1 MWWWDAPGP
10 RECCSGYSCTLAVA
24 DGERS
29 RPEQHKGY
37 SMWGG
42 GSTGHTELF
51 CGAAVLRFQTEESH
65 QQKLFSS
72 NCLLEM
78 EQECGEPRRRVEGK

>member
-1 MWWWDAPGP
+1 MWWRDAPGP
-10 RECCSGYSCTLAVA
+10 GECCSGYSCTLAVA

-42 GSTGHTELF
+42 GASLATLGSF
-51 CGAAVLRFQTEESH
+51 VV
-65 QQKLFSS
+65 QQ
-72 NCLLEM
+72 C
-78 EQECGEPRRRVEGK
+78 

>member
-1 MWWWDAPGP
+1 MWWRDAPGP
-10 RECCSGYSCTLAVA
+10 GECCSGYSCTLAVA

-42 GSTGHTELF
+42 GFTGHTGLF

-65 QQKLFSS
+65 QQ
-72 NCLLEM
+72 NLL
-78 EQECGEPRRRVEGK
+78 